1 MIGKTVK
8 IKTLSEAV
16 SDTKKYITD
25 RKEGKVLSYATKFK
39 KLNKMTMN
47 GFEAN
52 TIACIS
58 ALSGFGKST
67 ISKEIRD
74 SLPEENIVK
83 LCFNFEMLSMHQM
96 TRSAS
101 TKRKMSLNKMYSLD
115 NEISNHEVDLLFSYF
130 DELVN
135 RIGDDFLFV
144 ETMCTAKQIR
154 RTAMNVYKEKCKG
167 KAVDKNGQPT
177 GEDKTLYVEVDHALL
192 ALPSKEGIG
201 EKQKVDELML
211 EMLKFKKDISS
222 DNGKMFCVI
231 LSQMNREIRSE
242 KRMTNPDLHR
252 PDTSCLFGASSIEF
266 ACDYIIF
273 AHIPGRLGL
282 KKYTEEGLPVS
293 YLGQNQI
300 TGEDE
305 PKYICYFELVK
316 NRSGKPDQRFP
327 LYNNLE
333 IFSFEEMP
341 IKTLKQLAL

>member
-1 MIGKTVK
+1 MISKKPK
-8 IKTLSEAV
+8 IKTLKEAIV
-16 SDTKKYITD
+16 ETKKYITD
-25 RKEGKVLSYATKFK
+25 RQQGKVLSYSTKFK

-47 GFEAN
+47 GFEVN

-74 SLPEENIVK
+74 SLPDEDLVK
-83 LCFNFEMLSMHQM
+83 LCFNFEMLAMHQM

-101 TKRKMSLNKMYSLD
+101 TNRKMSLTSMYSLD
-115 NEISNHEVDLLFSYF
+115 EPLANNEIDMLFSYF
-130 DELVN
+130 DEMAEKS
-135 RIGDDFLFV
+135 GDDFLFV
-144 ETMCTAKQIR
+144 ETMCTAKQVF
-154 RTAMNVYKEKCKG
+154 RTARDVYNEKCKG
-167 KAVDKNGQPT
+167 KGKDG
-177 GEDKTLYVEVDHALL
+177 GDKTLYVEVDHALL
-192 ALPSKEGIG
+192 TLPSKENMG

-211 EMLKFKKDISS
+211 EALKFKKEISS
-222 DNGKMFCVI
+222 NEGKMFCVV

-242 KRMTNPDLHR
+242 KRITNPELHR

-282 KKYTEEGLPVS
+282 KSYTDSNLPVM
-293 YLGQNQI
+293 YLGKNQI
-300 TGEDE
+300 TGLDE
-305 PKYICYFELVK
+305 EKYLCYFELVK

-333 IFSFEEMP
+333 VFSFEEMS
-341 IKTLKQLAL
+341 IKSLKQKAL